1 MKTLEA
7 LGFRLATCLAIGK
20 KYIWTGNNKGVK
32 MNFVTAKEL
41 TIALDSLNE
50 WLGENPDLRLTDIR
64 LGKCT
69 SKEVT
74 FRVEYVDLRKGV

>member
-1 MKTLEA
+1 MGVTTPSVPVVSQWCTRK
-7 LGFRLATCLAIGK
+7 I
-20 KYIWTGNNKGVK
+20 NKGVK

-50 WLGENPDLRLTDIR
+50 WLEENPDLRLTDIR

-74 FRVEYVDLRKGV
+74 FRVEYVDLRKAF

>member
-1 MKTLEA
+1 
-7 LGFRLATCLAIGK
+7 
-20 KYIWTGNNKGVK
+20 

-50 WLGENPDLRLTDIR
+50 WMAENPDLRLTDIR

-69 SKEVT
+69 SKEVA
-74 FRVEYVDLRKGV
+74 FRVEYVDLRKEVYKN

>member
-1 MKTLEA
+1 
-7 LGFRLATCLAIGK
+7 
-20 KYIWTGNNKGVK
+20 

-64 LGKCT
+64 LGKCNE
-69 SKEVT
+69 KEVT
-74 FRVEYVDLRKGV
+74 FRVEYVDLRKGYEHES

>member
-1 MKTLEA
+1 MGVTTPSVPVVHQWCT
-7 LGFRLATCLAIGK
+7 RK
-20 KYIWTGNNKGVK
+20 KNKGVI

-50 WLGENPDLRLTDIR
+50 WLSENPDLRLTDIR

>member
-1 MKTLEA
+1 
-7 LGFRLATCLAIGK
+7 
-20 KYIWTGNNKGVK
+20 

-41 TIALDSLNE
+41 TLALDSLNE
-50 WLGENPDLRLTDIR
+50 WLEENPDLKLTDIR

-74 FRVEYVDLRKGV
+74 FRVEYVDSRKGV